1 MVLQHRLGGYR
12 EYSAPAALAPYCEAV
27 WTYQTPRETNGAVHR
42 VLPDPAVN
50 IQLVY
55 FRDPDGAVGEPRVV
69 VGGPIGAPEV
79 AEFEPR
85 REIVALKVKLE
96 WSEELKERVPRLE
109 RAVLDRL
116 HHTTSIDEATE
127 LLLANVMTRGRRPG
141 VAGRALDIVRWTRGR
156 CAIERVAEELRVS
169 PRHLRRAVE
178 REAGVT
184 LKGYAR
190 TMRLMRA
197 VTIADAYPSTR
208 PVPWASVAADTG
220 FYDQSHLIRECHDL
234 CGLTPSAILSE
245 RRAEVDLSDLVTAD
259 RGAS

>member
-12 EYSAPAALAPYCEAV
+12 EYSAPAGLAPYCEAV
-27 WTYQTPRETNGAVHR
+27 WTYQTPRETDGAVHR

-50 IQLVY
+50 IQLAY
-55 FRDPDGAVGEPRVV
+55 FRDGHGEVSEPKVV
-69 VGGPIGAPEV
+69 VGGPIGVPEV
-79 AEFEPR
+79 AAFEAR

-96 WSEELKERVPRLE
+96 WSGELRERVPRLAK
-109 RAVLDRL
+109 AVLERL
-116 HHTTSIDEATE
+116 QHTSSIEEATA
-127 LLLANVMTRGRRPG
+127 LLVASVMTRERTAG
-141 VAGRALDIVRWTRGR
+141 VAARALDIVRWTRGR
-156 CAIERVAEELRVS
+156 CAIERVAQELRVS

-190 TMRLMRA
+190 TLRLMRA
-197 VTIADAYPSTR
+197 VTMADAYPVTR
-208 PVPWASVAADTG
+208 TVPWASLAADAG

-245 RRAEVDLSDLVTAD
+245 RRAEIELTAD
-259 RGAS
+259 QSAS

>member
-12 EYSAPAALAPYCEAV
+12 EYTAPAALAPYCEAV
-27 WTYQTPRETNGAVHR
+27 WTYRTPSETSGAVHR

-50 IQLVY
+50 IELVY
-55 FRDPDGAVGEPRVV
+55 LRDRAGQVCEPRLV

-79 AEFEPR
+79 AAFEPR

-96 WSEELKERVPRLE
+96 WSEEVRERVPRLT
-109 RAVLDRL
+109 RLVLDRL
-116 HHTTSIDEATE
+116 HHTTSLKEATD
-127 LLLANVMTRGRRPG
+127 LLVRCVVPHDRVSG
-141 VAGRALDIVRWTRGR
+141 VAARALDIVRWTRGR
-156 CAIERVAEELRVS
+156 CTIERIAEELTVS

-190 TMRLMRA
+190 TLRLLRA
-197 VTIADAYPSTR
+197 VTIADAYPVTR
-208 PVPWASVAADTG
+208 TVPWASLAADTG

-234 CGLTPSAILSE
+234 CGLTPSAILNE
-245 RRAEVDLSDLVTAD
+245 RRAEVDLTAD
-259 RGAS
+259 RIAS

>member
-1 MVLQHRLGGYR
+1 
-12 EYSAPAALAPYCEAV
+12 
-27 WTYQTPRETNGAVHR
+27 TPRETNGAVHR

-55 FRDPDGAVGEPRVV
+55 FREIDGTVGEPRVV

-79 AEFEPR
+79 AAFEPR

-96 WSEELKERVPRLE
+96 WSAELRDRVPRLE
-109 RAVLDRL
+109 KSVLERL
-116 HHTTSIDEATE
+116 HHTTSIEEATE
-127 LLLANVMTRGRRPG
+127 LLLANVRMGERRFR

-156 CAIERVAEELRVS
+156 CAIERVAEELGVS

-184 LKGYAR
+184 LKAYAR

-197 VTIADAYPSTR
+197 VTIADAYPATR
-208 PVPWASVAADTG
+208 PVPWASLAADTG

-245 RRAEVDLSDLVTAD
+245 RRAEIELTAVPVMADL
-259 RGAS
+259 GAS